1 MITLPCLRLGNFV
14 RHIAL
19 RSELYFVYNGVFMV
33 CLFIR
38 ILYSSSVIF
47 YETL

>member
-1 MITLPCLRLGNFV
+1 MLLCLRFGNFV

-19 RSELYFVYNGVFMV
+19 RSELYFVRNGVFMV
-33 CLFIR
+33 RVFIR

-47 YETL
+47 YGTL